1 LLFIVSVHYKCGC
14 KDSVIS
20 AEHQKKNPKIIYYSI
35 YSMNKYPKLT
45 TIIKSKAPA
54 DISIA
59 KDATTLNS
67 VLR

>member
-1 LLFIVSVHYKCGC
+1 
-14 KDSVIS
+14 
-20 AEHQKKNPKIIYYSI
+20 
-35 YSMNKYPKLT
+35 MNKYPKIT